1 MDETKP
7 AQNLSRAT
15 SRGLRWPIWLGL
27 FVLVGSIVTAFSAF
41 YVSFWG

>member
-7 AQNLSRAT
+7 AQK
-15 SRGLRWPIWLGL
+15 LRWPLWLGL